1 LQEKTVRSGPLRI
14 FAIALVLATGL
25 SIFYT
30 SGVHSQSPKKALPPL
45 RPPVAPVRPVTE
57 NFYGTNVT
65 DDYRYMENLED
76 PEVQSWFKGQN
87 EYARAVLE
95 SLPGRQKLLQRIIEL
110 DESTKSD
117 VGRVL
122 RLPGNVYLYTKLF
135 AGEDTYKLYFRKG
148 LTGQE
153 RLVVDP
159 ENVTIAEA
167 SRQKGNKVID
177 YIAPSNDLK
186 YVAVAITPGG
196 SEYDTEIH
204 IFEIASGRETGD
216 VITRCCAHANPVW
229 LPDNQSFVY
238 GKWRTL
244 PAGAPVT
251 EMRQKSQVFLH
262 KVGSNSEMDKP
273 VFGYGAVPAIEVD
286 PRKVSMI
293 KTEPNSKYAIG
304 RIGIPI
310 VSPSSAFY
318 IASAESIGKPSPVWR
333 KVADL
338 SDEVGDV
345 VVHGDDLYLLTFKN
359 APRYRIIRLD
369 ARNPDLS
376 TAETIVPPGDAIIE
390 DMSQAQDALY
400 VHILDGGVERV
411 LRVPYGSKAKSESI
425 PLPFEGSASV
435 LATDPRLPGALLSI
449 GSWTKAYKIYAYDP
463 STKQLSNT
471 TLEPDGPHD
480 EFANVESEEVKVRSH
495 DGTLVPLS
503 IAHPKGMKM
512 DGRNP
517 TLLRA
522 YGAYGISLGAEF
534 DQMLLAW
541 YERGGVNA
549 VCHVRGGGEYGEEWH
564 KQGKEQTKPNTWLD
578 FIACARYLV
587 EKKYTSPGYLAAEG
601 ASAGGI
607 PIGRSITEQPDLF
620 AAAIIDYGGVDM
632 LRIDAT
638 ANGSPNI
645 VEFGSTKTQD
655 GFNALY
661 AMSPLHHVKNG
672 TPYPAVLLTTGIND
686 PRANPWQSGKL
697 AARLQAASTSGR
709 PVLLYVDY
717 EGGHGS
723 SSEKS
728 YQESQA
734 NSWSFLL
741 WQFGVPEFQ
750 PVQ

>member
-1 LQEKTVRSGPLRI
+1 VRSRPLRL
-14 FAIALVLATGL
+14 FTGALFLVTTL
-25 SIFYT
+25 SVVCT
-30 SGVHSQSPKKALPPL
+30 TDLRSQYPKKASPPS
-45 RPPVAPVRPVTE
+45 RPPVALVRPVTE
-57 NFYGTNVT
+57 NFYGTKFT

-76 PEVQSWFKGQN
+76 PEVRSWFKSQN
-87 EYARAVLE
+87 EYARAVLD

-117 VGRVL
+117 VGSVL
-122 RLPGNVYLYTKLF
+122 RLPGGVYLYTKLL
-135 AGEDTYKLYFRKG
+135 AGEDTYKLYIRKG
-148 LTGQE
+148 LKGAE
-153 RLVVDP
+153 RLLVDP
-159 ENVTIAEA
+159 EKISIAEA

-177 YIAPSNDLK
+177 YFAPSNDLK
-186 YVAVAITPGG
+186 YVAVTITPGG

-216 VITRCCAHANPVW
+216 VITSCCAHANPVW

-238 GKWRTL
+238 GRWRTL

-251 EMRQKSQVFLH
+251 ETRQKSKVFLH
-262 KVGSNSEMDKP
+262 KVGSKSEKDTA
-273 VFGYGAVPAIEVD
+273 VFGYGAIPAIDVD

-293 KTEPNSKYAIG
+293 KTEPNSKYALG

-310 VSPSSAFY
+310 VSPNSAFY
-318 IASAESIGKPSPVWR
+318 IASAESIGKPNPLWR
-333 KVADL
+333 KVADF

-376 TAETIVPPGDAIIE
+376 AAETIVPGGDAVIV

-400 VHILDGGVERV
+400 VHVLDGGVDRV
-411 LRVPYGSKAKSESI
+411 LRVPFGSKPKAERI

-435 LATDPRLPGALLSI
+435 LATDPRLPGALLSV
-449 GSWTKAYKIYAYDP
+449 GSWTKAYKIYVYDS
-463 STKQLSNT
+463 STRQLSKT
-471 TLEPDGPHD
+471 TLEPDGPND
-480 EFANVESEEVKVRSH
+480 EFANVESEELKVRSY

-503 IAHPKGMKM
+503 IAHPKGIKM
-512 DGRNP
+512 DGKNP
-517 TLLRA
+517 TTLRA
-522 YGAYGISLGAEF
+522 YGAYGVSLGPEF

-541 YERGGVNA
+541 YERGGVYA

-587 EKKYTSPGYLAAEG
+587 ERKYTSPGYLAAQG

-607 PIGRSITEQPDLF
+607 PVGRAITEEPDLF
-620 AAAIIDYGGVDM
+620 AAAIFDYGGVDM

-645 VEFGSTKTQD
+645 VEFGTTKTED

-661 AMSPLHHVKNG
+661 AMSPLQHVKSG
-672 TPYPAVLLTTGIND
+672 IPYPAVLLTAGIND
-686 PRANPWQSGKL
+686 PRLSPWQPGKL

-709 PVLLYVDY
+709 PILLCVDY
-717 EGGHGS
+717 EGGHGAS
-723 SSEKS
+723 TEKS

-741 WQFGVPEFQ
+741 WQFGVPAFQ
-750 PVQ
+750 PVP

>member
-1 LQEKTVRSGPLRI
+1 MRAGLLRI
-14 FAIALVLATGL
+14 FTKALFFATALSLIYTTVLQ
-25 SIFYT
+25 
-30 SGVHSQSPKKALPPL
+30 SQSPKTATLPSHPPTAL
-45 RPPVAPVRPVTE
+45 VRPVTE
-57 NFYGTNVT
+57 NFYGTKVT
-65 DDYRYMENLED
+65 DDYRYMEDLED
-76 PEVQSWFKGQN
+76 PEVQSWFKSQN
-87 EYARAVLE
+87 EYARAVLQ

-110 DESTKSD
+110 DESKKSD
-117 VGRVL
+117 VGSVRW
-122 RLPGNVYLYTKLF
+122 LPGDVYLYTKLL
-135 AGEDTYKLYFRKG
+135 AGEDTYKLYIRKG
-148 LTGQE
+148 LTGAE
-153 RLVVDP
+153 RLLVDP

-167 SRQKGNKVID
+167 SRQKGTKAIE
-177 YIAPSNDLK
+177 YFAPSDDLK
-186 YVAVAITPGG
+186 YVAVTIVPGG

-204 IFEIASGRETGD
+204 IIEIASGRETGD

-229 LPDNQSFVY
+229 LPNNQSFVY

-251 EMRQKSQVFLH
+251 ETRQKSKVFLH
-262 KVGSNSEMDKP
+262 KLGSLSEKDMP
-273 VFGYGAVPAIEVD
+273 VFGYGTIPSIEVD
-286 PRKVSMI
+286 PRKFSMI
-293 KTEPNSKYAIG
+293 NTEPNSKYAIG
-304 RIGIPI
+304 RIGIPV

-318 IASAESIGKPSPVWR
+318 IASAEGVGRSSPVWR
-333 KVADL
+333 KVADF
-338 SDEVGDV
+338 SDEVSDV

-359 APRYRIIRLD
+359 APRYKIIRLD

-376 TAETIVPPGDAIIE
+376 VAETTVPTGDAVIE
-390 DMSQAQDALY
+390 EMSRAQDALY
-400 VHILDGGVERV
+400 VHVLDGGVDGV
-411 LRVPYGSKAKSESI
+411 LRIPYGSKPKSERI

-435 LATDPRLPGALLSI
+435 LSTDPRLPGALLSI
-449 GSWTKAYKIYAYDP
+449 GSWTKAYKIYAYDS
-463 STKQLSNT
+463 STNRLSKT

-480 EFANVESEEVKVRSH
+480 ELASVESAEVKVRSH

-512 DGRNP
+512 DGLNP
-517 TLLRA
+517 TVLEA
-522 YGAYGISLGAEF
+522 YGAYGISLGPEF
-534 DQMLLAW
+534 DQTLLAW

-564 KQGKEQTKPNTWLD
+564 KQGKEQTKSNTWLD
-578 FIACARYLV
+578 FIACAHYLI
-587 EKKYTSPGYLAAEG
+587 EKKYTSPGYLAAQG

-607 PIGRSITEQPDLF
+607 PVGRAITEQPDLF

-645 VEFGSTKTQD
+645 IEFGSTKTQD

-661 AMSPLHHVKNG
+661 AMSPLQHVKNG
-672 TPYPAVLLTTGIND
+672 TPYPAVLLTTGVND
-686 PRANPWQSGKL
+686 PRVSPWQPGKL

-709 PVLLYVDY
+709 PVLLTVDY

-734 NSWSFLL
+734 NSWSFLF

-750 PVQ
+750 PVP

>member
-1 LQEKTVRSGPLRI
+1 VRSGPLRI
-14 FAIALVLATGL
+14 SRRVLSLAAAV
-25 SIFYT
+25 SVVYT
-30 SGVHSQSPKKALPPL
+30 TDLQSQSPKKASPPSS
-45 RPPVAPVRPVTE
+45 PPVALVRPVTE
-57 NFYGTNVT
+57 DFYGTKVT

-76 PEVQSWFKGQN
+76 PEVQSWFKSQN

-95 SLPGRQKLLQRIIEL
+95 SLPGRQKLLKRIIEL
-110 DESTKSD
+110 DESTKAD
-117 VGRVL
+117 VGSVRW
-122 RLPGNVYLYTKLF
+122 LPGDVYLYTKLL
-135 AGEDTYKLYFRKG
+135 AGEDTPKLYIRKG
-148 LTGQE
+148 LKGPE
-153 RLVVDP
+153 RLLVDP
-159 ENVTIAEA
+159 EKISIAEA
-167 SRQKGNKVID
+167 NLQKGNKVID
-177 YIAPSNDLK
+177 YFAPSDDLK
-186 YVAVAITPGG
+186 YVAVTITPGG

-204 IFEIASGRETGD
+204 IIEIESGRETGD

-238 GKWRTL
+238 GRWRTL

-251 EMRQKSQVFLH
+251 ETRQKSQVFLH
-262 KVGSNSEMDKP
+262 KVGSGSEKDMP
-273 VFGYGAVPAIEVD
+273 VFGYGTIPTIEVD

-293 KTEPNSKYAIG
+293 KTEPNSKYALG

-310 VSPSSAFY
+310 VSPNSAFY
-318 IASAESIGKPSPVWR
+318 IASAEDVGKSSPVWR
-333 KVADL
+333 KVADF

-376 TAETIVPPGDAIIE
+376 AAETIIPAGDAVIV

-400 VHILDGGVERV
+400 VHILDGGVDRV
-411 LRVPYGSKAKSESI
+411 LRVPYGSKPKADYIS
-425 PLPFEGSASV
+425 LPFEGSASV
-435 LATDPRLPGALLSI
+435 MATDPRLPGALLSL
-449 GSWTKAYKIYAYDP
+449 GSWTKAYKIYAYDS
-463 STKQLSNT
+463 STRQLSKT
-471 TLEPDGPHD
+471 TLEPDGRND
-480 EFANVESEEVKVRSH
+480 EFTSVESEEVKVRSY

-503 IAHPKGMKM
+503 IAHPKGMKL
-512 DGRNP
+512 DGKNP
-517 TLLRA
+517 TTLRA
-522 YGAYGISLGAEF
+522 YGAYGVSLGPEF

-541 YERGGVNA
+541 YERGGVYA

-587 EKKYTSPGYLAAEG
+587 EEKYTSPGYLAGQG

-607 PIGRSITEQPDLF
+607 PIGRAITEQPDLF
-620 AAAIIDYGGVDM
+620 AAAIFDYGGVDM

-638 ANGSPNI
+638 ANGAPNI

-661 AMSPLHHVKNG
+661 AMSPLQHVKNG
-672 TPYPAVLLTTGIND
+672 TPYPAVLLTTGMND
-686 PRANPWQSGKL
+686 PRLSPWQPGKL
-697 AARLQAASTSGR
+697 AARLQAASISGR

-717 EGGHGS
+717 KGGHGS

-741 WQFGVPEFQ
+741 WQFGVADFQ
-750 PVQ
+750 PAR

>member
-1 LQEKTVRSGPLRI
+1 VRLGLPRI
-14 FAIALVLATGL
+14 FTRAISPLTMLSVVCTTGL
-25 SIFYT
+25 HAQSSKPT
-30 SGVHSQSPKKALPPL
+30 SPPSG
-45 RPPVAPVRPVTE
+45 PPVALVRPVTE
-57 NFYGTNVT
+57 DFYGTKVT

-95 SLPGRQKLLQRIIEL
+95 SLPGRQKLLQRIIGL

-122 RLPGNVYLYTKLF
+122 RLPGDVYLYTKLF

-148 LTGQE
+148 LTGEE
-153 RLVVDP
+153 RLVADP

-167 SRQKGNKVID
+167 SRQKGDKVID

-238 GKWRTL
+238 GRWRTL

-251 EMRQKSQVFLH
+251 ETRQKSQVFLH
-262 KVGSNSEMDKP
+262 KVGSNSEKDLP
-273 VFGYGAVPAIEVD
+273 VFGYGAIPAIEVD
-286 PRKVSMI
+286 PRRFSMI
-293 KTEPNSKYAIG
+293 QTEANSKYAIG

-310 VSPSSAFY
+310 VSPNSVFY
-318 IASAESIGKPSPVWR
+318 IASAESIGKPNPVWR

-359 APRYRIIRLD
+359 APRYRIIRVD

-376 TAETIVPPGDAIIE
+376 TAETIVPAGDAVIE
-390 DMSQAQDALY
+390 EMSQAQEALY

-411 LRVPYGSKAKSESI
+411 LRVPYGPKPKEERI
-425 PLPFEGSASV
+425 PLPFEGSASI

-449 GSWTKAYKIYAYDP
+449 GSWTKAYKIYAYDS
-463 STKQLSNT
+463 STKQLSRT

-480 EFANVESEEVKVRSH
+480 EFENVESEEVKVRSH

-564 KQGKEQTKPNTWLD
+564 KQGKEQTKSNTWLD

-645 VEFGSTKTQD
+645 VEFGSTKTQN

-661 AMSPLHHVKNG
+661 AMSPLQHVKNG
-672 TPYPAVLLTTGIND
+672 TPYPAVLLTIGMND

-750 PVQ
+750 PVP